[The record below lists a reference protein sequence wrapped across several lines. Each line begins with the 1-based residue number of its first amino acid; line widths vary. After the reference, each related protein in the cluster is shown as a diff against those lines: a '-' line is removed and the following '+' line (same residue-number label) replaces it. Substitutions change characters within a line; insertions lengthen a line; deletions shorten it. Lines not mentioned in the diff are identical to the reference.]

1 MSSTPTDAALDSIDP
16 PPAAKRPRLFNSSST
31 MKNPIVS
38 GLLWRAALKS
48 FHPVPPATVD
58 VQPILDAIQLA
69 PSAFGVQPYDVHVI
83 TDPDV
88 KAQLRNASYN
98 QPQVT
103 DCSHLLV
110 FCAHTHAAHSVQRF
124 VDACRIEDDAPDF
137 ASFLHRTYDSQPV
150 SQYLPW
156 ASNQAYIA
164 LGIGVTAAA
173 DLRVGSCPMS
183 GFVAADVAQVL
194 QLPTITDY
202 LMQQSKEPS
211 QTSQTTVAADGTA
224 TPSTAAATPTAPS
237 PEKFLSWPVAY
248 LAIGSTLDDAAWH
261 AESRKTYKRRRVPLQ
276 RLFQWHGPRTIT
288 ETQGAV
294 EKHDQ
299 AAAKGAESPAD
310 AGQS

>member
-1 MSSTPTDAALDSIDP
+1 
-16 PPAAKRPRLFNSSST
+16 
-31 MKNPIVS
+31 MKNPVVS

-48 FHPVPPATVD
+48 FHPVPPPSVD

-69 PSAFGVQPYDVHVI
+69 PSAFGVQPYDIHVI

-156 ASNQAYIA
+156 ASNQAYLA
-164 LGIGVTAAA
+164 LGVGVTAAA

-183 GFVAADVAQVL
+183 GFVAADVARVL

-202 LMQQSKEPS
+202 LMQQGKAQS
-211 QTSQTTVAADGTA
+211 QSQATVAADGTA
-224 TPSTAAATPTAPS
+224 ATPSTTPTAATATATAPS
-237 PEKFLSWPVAY
+237 PSPETYLSWPVAY

-261 AESRKTYKRRRVPLQ
+261 AESRKVYKRRRVPLQ
-276 RLFQWHGPRTIT
+276 RLFHWHGPRTIR

-299 AAAKGAESPAD
+299 AAAQGVDSPAD
-310 AGQS
+310 AAQS